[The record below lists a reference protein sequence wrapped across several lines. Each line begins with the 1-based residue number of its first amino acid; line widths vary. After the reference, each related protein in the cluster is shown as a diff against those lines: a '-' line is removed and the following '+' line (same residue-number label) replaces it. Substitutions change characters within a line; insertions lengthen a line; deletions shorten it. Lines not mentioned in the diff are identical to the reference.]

1 MITSWFLCCHVG
13 TDTESF
19 YTKIFLPGPSWKV
32 PVRCRAMSCC
42 AVSGEFRFILFRK
55 PGSQRESKGVKGSQR
70 ESKGVKGSQ
79 RESKGVKEVKVLL
92 CFCFEWATD
101 SKVCPAEEVNMKFFD
116 MFKKPVD
123 FFPHKLQAM
132 DTGLDLQS

>member
-55 PGSQRESKGVKGSQR
+55 PGSQRESKGVK
-70 ESKGVKGSQ
+70 
-79 RESKGVKEVKVLL
+79 EVKVLL